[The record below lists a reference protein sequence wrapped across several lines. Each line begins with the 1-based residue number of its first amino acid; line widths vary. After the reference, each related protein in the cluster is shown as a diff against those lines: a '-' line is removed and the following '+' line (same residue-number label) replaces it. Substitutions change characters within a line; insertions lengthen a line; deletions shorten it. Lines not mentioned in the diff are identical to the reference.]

1 MTMKNKPIDVE
12 CVACEVCL
20 KEVPKSAVIAS
31 EAMDYVAYFC
41 GLNCYEKWKSQNVKT
56 NDQSKTSSL

>member
-12 CVACEVCL
+12 HVACEVCL

-31 EAMDYVAYFC
+31 EATDYVAYFC
-41 GLNCYEKWKSQNVKT
+41 GLNCYERWKSQNVKT
-56 NDQSKTSSL
+56 NDQSKKSSI

>member
-20 KEVPKSAVIAS
+20 KEVPKSTAIAS
-31 EAMDYVAYFC
+31 ETTDYVAYFC
-41 GLNCYEKWKSQNVKT
+41 GLNCYEKWKNQSVKT
-56 NDQSKTSSL
+56 SDQSKKSSL